1 MLPFTVLTAVA
12 APLEIA
18 KIDTGMILPGR
29 YMRRHRRPGHDYGEA
44 FLYDLRFDEKGQ
56 PRADFVLNQPAYS
69 DAKILIT
76 DSDFG
81 CGSSREGA
89 AFAAMDF
96 GLRALIGPSFG
107 EIFQVNCIQNGVLAV
122 TLPEADVRALWRK
135 LGDNPGVTIT
145 IDLPNQQ
152 VIASDVERY
161 HFEISSLRKE
171 RLMRGIDDI
180 DVTLEYRDAIE
191 RFEANR
197 RAAYPWLPSRSPPIG
212 PTRRPPSHQQDNR
225 TSSL

>member
-1 MLPFTVLTAVA
+1 MLAFTVLTAVA

-44 FLYDLRFDEKGQ
+44 FLYDLRFDAAGR
-56 PRADFVLNQPAYS
+56 PRPDFVLNDPAYR

-89 AFAAMDF
+89 AFAVMDF
-96 GLRALIGPSFG
+96 GLRALVGISFG

-122 TLPEADVRALWRK
+122 TLDPAIIRELWRG
-135 LGDNPGVTIT
+135 LRERPGVQMT
-145 IDLPNQQ
+145 IDLPNQR
-152 VIASDVERY
+152 VIAPDRTA
-161 HFEISSLRKE
+161 HPFEISPLRKD

-180 DVTLEYRDAIE
+180 DATFEHREAIE
-191 RFEANR
+191 HFEADR
-197 RAAYPWLPSRSPPIG
+197 RAALPWLP
-212 PTRRPPSHQQDNR
+212 TARRE
-225 TSSL
+225 

>member
-1 MLPFTVLTAVA
+1 MLPFTVLTAAA

-56 PRADFVLNQPAYS
+56 PRPDFVLNQPAYS

-89 AFAAMDF
+89 AFAVMDF

-107 EIFQVNCIQNGVLAV
+107 EIFQVNCIQNGILAV
-122 TLPEADVRALWRK
+122 TLLEADVRALWRQ
-135 LGDNPGVTIT
+135 LGNNPGVTIT
-145 IDLPNQQ
+145 IDLPNQE
-152 VIASDVERY
+152 VIAPDGERY
-161 HFEISSLRKE
+161 KFEISSLRKD
-171 RLMRGIDDI
+171 RLLRGIDDI

-191 RFEANR
+191 RFEVDR
-197 RAAYPWLPSRSPPIG
+197 RAAYPWLP
-212 PTRRPPSHQQDNR
+212 TARRQ
-225 TSSL
+225 